1 MIQAL
6 HASIWYYKQ
15 MNRLSSILQLHCLG
29 SREPQVQRSHAIN
42 VFFLVSATYT
52 QLHVIKLSYF
62 CTSYIMTNWCRP
74 TCIHK
79 KHSYRRETATP
90 HFRPIFNPPL
100 GLGVKKASSSLFES
114 AKKILFS
121 VGRCLLVIFPVYGVG
136 KNATIRSSIAAPE
149 VVRHDVKHEWFF
161 WNWRNFMVMLTT
173 MIKQIRNKYCCNSS
187 DKV

>member
-1 MIQAL
+1 MTEDSWLVNVLSDACSSSRSAFMPDDQAL

-100 GLGVKKASSSLFES
+100 GLGVKKPPAHFLNQQKNSVQRWALSFGD
-114 AKKILFS
+114 FS
-121 VGRCLLVIFPVYGVG
+121 CIWSG
-136 KNATIRSSIAAPE
+136 
-149 VVRHDVKHEWFF
+149 
-161 WNWRNFMVMLTT
+161 
-173 MIKQIRNKYCCNSS
+173 
-187 DKV
+187 

>member
-100 GLGVKKASSSLFES
+100 GLGVKKPPAHFLNQQKKFCS
-114 AKKILFS
+114 AL
-121 VGRCLLVIFPVYGVG
+121 GV
-136 KNATIRSSIAAPE
+136 
-149 VVRHDVKHEWFF
+149 VFWWFF
-161 WNWRNFMVMLTT
+161 LYMEWVKMQQSGRQSLHRKLLGMTSNT
-173 MIKQIRNKYCCNSS
+173 S
-187 DKV
+187 DFFETGEILWSCWLLW